1 MEEEEF
7 KTIIKKAKGPH
18 NHKVKNSLGV
28 YDAYKYY
35 RKIRPKFKEYV
46 LTESMPFMKIK
57 NLAIL
62 Q

>member
-28 YDAYKYY
+28 YDAHTDS
-35 RKIRPKFKEYV
+35 RLWCR
-46 LTESMPFMKIK
+46 
-57 NLAIL
+57 
-62 Q
+62 